1 MCDGLVDGGVG
12 LRIGELAA
20 VAGVSTR
27 VVRHY
32 HRIGLLPE
40 PERDPNGYR
49 SYQMRDVVG
58 LLRVRRLF
66 ELGLSLDEVGAALSG
81 SDGGDLSEIL
91 ADIDADLGAQQE
103 RIAARR
109 DRIAAVLA
117 NPDGLDSAQKD
128 ALMTQLGH
136 IFGADQVG
144 LRREQVVADLLE
156 ATVDP
161 ATLAQVWETYRQ
173 LLAADPAAVRS
184 MADVTERFD
193 HLAGLDPHDPA
204 VGALADVAVAMSEV
218 VQAVL
223 PVEVRE
229 SAGDPV
235 AADRLL
241 QAMTAAMGPAQA
253 RCLRL
258 MFDGWRKAAS

>member
-1 MCDGLVDGGVG
+1 MGDGVG

-20 VAGVSTR
+20 VAGVSSTR

-49 SYQMRDVVG
+49 SYQMRDVVL

-66 ELGLSLDEVGAALSG
+66 ELGLSLDEVGDALSG
-81 SDGGDLSEIL
+81 SDGGDLREIL
-91 ADIDADLGAQQE
+91 ADLDADLAAQQQ

-109 DRIAAVLA
+109 DRIGALLA
-117 NPDGLDSAQKD
+117 NPDGWGDSAQKD

-136 IFGADQVG
+136 ICGTDQIG
-144 LRREQVVADLLE
+144 LRREQVVAELLE

-161 ATLAQVWETYRQ
+161 ATVAQVWETYRQ

-184 MADVTERFD
+184 MAGVTERFNQ
-193 HLAGLDPHDPA
+193 LAGLDPHDPA
-204 VGALADVAVAMSEV
+204 VDALAADAVEMSEV
-218 VQAVL
+218 VQAGL

-229 SAGDPV
+229 SVGDPA

-241 QAMTAAMGPAQA
+241 RAMTAGMGPAQA

-258 MFDGWRKAAS
+258 MFDGWRRAAS

>member
-1 MCDGLVDGGVG
+1 MG
-12 LRIGELAA
+12 LRIGEFAA

-58 LLRVRRLF
+58 LLQVRRLF
-66 ELGLSLDEVGAALSG
+66 ELGLSLDEIGDALSG
-81 SDGGDLSEIL
+81 SDGGDLPEIL
-91 ADIDADLGAQQE
+91 ADLDADLAAQQE

-117 NPDGLDSAQKD
+117 NPVGLGDSAQKD

-136 IFGADQVG
+136 ILGTDQVG

-161 ATLAQVWETYRQ
+161 ATLSQVWETYRQ
-173 LLAADPAAVRS
+173 LLAADPNAVRS
-184 MADVTERFD
+184 MAAVTARFD

-204 VGALADVAVAMSEV
+204 VDALAAEAVAISEV
-218 VQAVL
+218 MQALL
-223 PVEVRE
+223 PAEVRE
-229 SAGDPV
+229 SAGDPA

-241 QAMTAAMGPAQA
+241 RAMTAGMGPAQA

-258 MFDGWRKAAS
+258 MFDGWRKAAT